1 MYKQV
6 DTNLLSVAYRERGP
20 ADGPVVLLL
29 HGWPDD
35 ATTWDGILQPLAE
48 AGYRVLAPWLRG
60 FSPTTFRQ
68 PDTPRT
74 GNAAML
80 ALDMLDFLDALGVD
94 KLSLVGHDWGSNIA
108 EALAVGWPDRIGR
121 LAQLSTPPR
130 LGGLKTPPFQHA
142 QLQWY
147 HWFQATKRGQE
158 AVKADP
164 IGFAKIMWDNWSPKG
179 WYDQAT
185 FDKVSQRWQNPDFVP
200 VTLHSYQARWDE
212 AEPDPRSRFLDDQVK
227 ATQTLSLPA
236 LYVQGE
242 VDGVNP
248 PWVSESVHEKFTGPF
263 TRVVLPGVGH
273 FPSREA
279 PDRLSHYLLRFL
291 ADQPIPDAHLP
302 LN

>member
-1 MYKQV
+1 MINYI
-6 DTNLLSVAYRERGP
+6 DTALLTMAYQESGP

-35 ATTWDGILQPLAE
+35 ATTWDGVMPHLAE

-74 GNAAML
+74 GNSTML
-80 ALDMLDFLDALGVD
+80 ALDILDFLNALGVD
-94 KLSLVGHDWGSNIA
+94 QLSVIGHDWGANIA
-108 EALAVGWPDRIGR
+108 EALAVGWPDRILR
-121 LAQLSTPPR
+121 MAQLSTPPR
-130 LGGLKTPPFQHA
+130 LGGLKTPSFQHA

-158 AVKADP
+158 AVAADP
-164 IGFAKIMWDNWSPKG
+164 IGFAKIMWDNWAPTG
-179 WYDQAT
+179 WYDPAT
-185 FDKVSQRWQNPDFVP
+185 FEQVSKSWQNSDFVP
-200 VTLHSYQARWDE
+200 VTLHSYQSRWDE
-212 AEPDPRSRFLDDQVK
+212 AEPDTRSRSLNEQVK

-263 TRVVLPGVGH
+263 TRVVMPGVGH
-273 FPSREA
+273 FPSRED
-279 PDRLSHYLLRFL
+279 PDTLSRHLLRFL
-291 ADQPIPDAHLP
+291 ADQPITI
-302 LN
+302 